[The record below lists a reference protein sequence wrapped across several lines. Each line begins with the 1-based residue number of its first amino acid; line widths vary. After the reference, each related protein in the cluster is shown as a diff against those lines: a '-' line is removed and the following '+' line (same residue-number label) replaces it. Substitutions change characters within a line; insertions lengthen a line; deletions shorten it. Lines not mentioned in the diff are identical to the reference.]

1 MKKENFLWSS
11 TKTGLLGGSI
21 ALFICL
27 IGMTEVF
34 SKRDVIE
41 DVITLGQFVLLATCL
56 MAGLLASRR
65 TSQLVGE
72 KKAFQGLT
80 AGLVAGLMTGIV
92 LALFV
97 LAGDKVNIRA
107 VFLNATTGLYNI
119 LTFEKGVSGVWVLP
133 AIGAASGLIGAAF
146 LLLPQ
151 AVRKPL
157 TQATLFLF
165 FMALFS
171 GLFRVVMIN
180 QGTDWEKA
188 AKYLYGQTGVTSEG
202 ALIFFFS
209 VAAISVLWSWRGQTV
224 KTTVNRLPKS
234 GQLTLRLLAF
244 AAIGYVALGLP
255 QVSGPFIAQVI
266 VTVALFILMG
276 LGLNITLGFAGLLDL
291 GFVAFYAI
299 GAYTVGL
306 LTSYGPF
313 GLQHISFWAA
323 VPIAVLVAM
332 AAGFVLGLPVLGV
345 RGDYLAIATLGFG
358 EIVRLLA
365 GSDFLAKYFGGPQ
378 GVIGIQKPCIG
389 TLEPFVKIDVPR
401 ICHPLWTGDFLF
413 WKDIKIG
420 GELGTPQTIYYIA
433 VASAI
438 LIAFVAWRLRE
449 SRLGRA
455 WMAIRED
462 EDVAE
467 ALGVNLIQT
476 KLLAYILGAA
486 FAGLGGAIFAT
497 LIGSIFASSM
507 VLTVSLNVVSIIIVG
522 GMGSIPG
529 VIVGAVALIGLPEL
543 LREVS
548 EFRYLLYGMTLVIM
562 MLAKPEGLWPSQSAK
577 RELHHSE
584 AEAEA
589 EL

>member
-1 MKKENFLWSS
+1 MKKENFLWNAV
-11 TKTGLLGGSI
+11 KIGLLGGAI
-21 ALFICL
+21 TIFICL
-27 IGMTEVF
+27 VGMTEIF
-34 SKRDVIE
+34 SKRYVIE
-41 DVITLGQFVLLATCL
+41 KVVTLGQFVLLTTIV
-56 MAGLLASRR
+56 GVGFIASRR
-65 TSQLVGE
+65 TSNLLGE
-72 KKAFQGLT
+72 KRPVNNLT
-80 AGLVAGLMTGIV
+80 AGLVAGFVTGLV

-97 LAGDKVNIRA
+97 FVGYNVNLRA
-107 VFLNATTGLYNI
+107 VFLNASPPLYNL
-119 LTFEKGVSGVWVLP
+119 LTFGKGQGNIWPLP
-133 AIGAASGLIGAAF
+133 LIGAAGGLIGAAF
-146 LLLPQ
+146 LLIP
-151 AVRKPL
+151 ATYRGPL
-157 TQATLFLF
+157 TRASIFTF

-180 QGTDWEKA
+180 QKGGVEKA
-188 AKYLYGQTGVTSEG
+188 AKYLFGQTGLTWEG
-202 ALIFFFS
+202 TLIFFFGVLIIALLWNYRS
-209 VAAISVLWSWRGQTV
+209 KEVRARIS
-224 KTTVNRLPKS
+224 RLPKG
-234 GQLTLRLLAF
+234 GQLTLRILLLIVILYI
-244 AAIGYVALGLP
+244 AIGLP
-255 QVSGPFIAQVI
+255 TVSGPFIAQVI
-266 VTVALFILMG
+266 VTVTLFILMG

-313 GLQHISFWAA
+313 GLQHIPFWLA

-332 AAGFVLGLPVLGV
+332 MAGAILGLPVLGV

-389 TLEPFVKIDVPR
+389 TLAPFVKVDVPR
-401 ICHPLWTGDFLF
+401 VCHG
-413 WKDIKIG
+413 I
-420 GELGTPQTIYYIA
+420 ELSTVQTIYYIA
-433 VASAI
+433 IASAL

-476 KLLAYILGAA
+476 KLLAYMLGAA

-497 LIGSIFASSM
+497 LIGSIFATSM
-507 VLTVSLNVVSIIIVG
+507 QLIVSINVVALIVVG

-529 VIVGAVALIGLPEL
+529 VIVGAIALIGLPEL

-548 EFRYLLYGMTLVIM
+548 EFRYLIYGLVLIIM
-562 MLAKPEGLWPSQSAK
+562 MLAKPEGLWPSTAAK
-577 RELHHSE
+577 RELHHAD
-584 AEAEA
+584 AENVSAA
-589 EL
+589 NMV

>member
-1 MKKENFLWSS
+1 MKKENFLWNA

-41 DVITLGQFVLLATCL
+41 DIITLGQFVLLATSV
-56 MAGLLASRR
+56 MAGLLASRQ
-65 TSQLVGE
+65 TSKLVGE
-72 KKAFQGLT
+72 NKPLHRLT

-107 VFLNATTGLYNI
+107 VFLNASPALYKI

-133 AIGAASGLIGAAF
+133 AIGAVSGLIGSAF

-151 AVRKPL
+151 AAQKPL

-180 QGTDWEKA
+180 QGADWEKT
-188 AKYLYGQTGVTSEG
+188 AKYLYGQTGVTLEG
-202 ALIFFFS
+202 ALIFFFA
-209 VAAISVLWSWRGQTV
+209 VAAISALWSWRGQTV

-234 GQLTLRLLAF
+234 GQITLRLLAF

-332 AAGFVLGLPVLGV
+332 AAGFILGLPVLGV

-389 TLEPFVKIDVPR
+389 VLEPFIKVDVPR
-401 ICHPLWTGDFLF
+401 VCNGI
-413 WKDIKIG
+413 
-420 GELGTPQTIYYIA
+420 ELGKPQDIYYLA

-476 KLLAYILGAA
+476 KLLAYMLGAA
-486 FAGLGGAIFAT
+486 MAGLGGAIFAT

-507 VLTVSLNVVSIIIVG
+507 QLIVSINVVSLIIVG

-548 EFRYLLYGMTLVIM
+548 EFRYLLYGMTLIIM
-562 MLAKPEGLWPSQSAK
+562 MLAKPEGLWPSQSAR
-577 RELHHSE
+577 RELHHGE
-584 AEAEA
+584 GEAEA

>member
-1 MKKENFLWSS
+1 MKKENFLWNS

-27 IGMTEVF
+27 IGMAEIF

-41 DVITLGQFVLLATCL
+41 DIITLGQFVLLATCV
-56 MAGLLASRR
+56 MAGLLASRQ
-65 TSQLVGE
+65 TSKLVGE
-72 KKAFQGLT
+72 NKPLHRLT
-80 AGLVAGLMTGIV
+80 SGLVAGLMTGVV

-107 VFLNATTGLYNI
+107 VFLNASPALYNI

-133 AIGAASGLIGAAF
+133 TIGAVSGLIGAAF
-146 LLLPQ
+146 LILPQ
-151 AVRKPL
+151 AFQKPL

-180 QGTDWEKA
+180 QGTDWEKT

-202 ALIFFFS
+202 ALIFFFA
-209 VAAISVLWSWRGQTV
+209 VVIISALWSWRGHTV
-224 KTTVNRLPKS
+224 KTNVARLPKS

-389 TLEPFVKIDVPR
+389 VLEPFVKIDVPR
-401 ICHPLWTGDFLF
+401 VCNGI
-413 WKDIKIG
+413 
-420 GELGTPQTIYYIA
+420 ELGKPQDIYYLA

-467 ALGVNLIQT
+467 ALGINLIQT
-476 KLLAYILGAA
+476 KLLAYMLGAA
-486 FAGLGGAIFAT
+486 MAGLGGAIFAT

-507 VLTVSLNVVSIIIVG
+507 QLIVSINVVSLIIVG

-529 VIVGAVALIGLPEL
+529 VIVGAIALIGLPEL

-548 EFRYLLYGMTLVIM
+548 EFRYLLYGMTLIIM

-577 RELHHSE
+577 REMHHVE
-584 AEAEA
+584 EAEA